1 MAMERRR
8 LLGGAAAIA
17 AGVLVSGGPAEAAYG
32 NEPVVL
38 YSEGGGFVPAGYD
51 QARAPQLVVY
61 RDGTAIVDAERR
73 LRLRGDAGDDLVRH
87 AVRVLGDPANGKLLL
102 GPGDPQIA
110 DAPTSHFEAR
120 SRGRTLRLDA
130 YAFTAYREH
139 HGYAAA
145 TYRLYD
151 DLMACRAQVRKRGA
165 AYRPDAV
172 RVVAVLAGGGATNE
186 TQPWP
191 AGVTQ
196 PAFPKDTWWSTRD
209 LRGRPARA
217 VLNALPRKDVWDWRS
232 YRLSDARVVS
242 VTWRRLL
249 PHE

>member
-1 MAMERRR
+1 MERRQ
-8 LLGGAAAIA
+8 LLAGAALIA
-17 AGVLVSGGPAEAAYG
+17 AGVLVPGGVAEAAYG

-51 QARAPQLVVY
+51 QIRPPQLVVY
-61 RDGTAIVDAERR
+61 RDGAAIVDAERR
-73 LRLRGDAGDDLVRH
+73 LRLRPSETDALLRH
-87 AVRVLGDPANGKLLL
+87 SVRVLRDPANGKLLL

-145 TYRLYD
+145 TYGLYD
-151 DLMACRAQVRKRGA
+151 DLMACKARVRKRGTVF
-165 AYRPDAV
+165 RPDAV
-172 RVVAVLAGGGATNE
+172 RLVAILAGGGPAAE
-186 TQPWP
+186 TRPWP
-191 AGVTQ
+191 DGVTP
-196 PAFPKDTWWSTRD
+196 PAFGKDAWWSNRD
-209 LRGRPARA
+209 VRGRQARA
-217 VLNALPRKDVWDWRS
+217 VLRALPRKDVWDWRS
-232 YRLSDARVVS
+232 YRLPDDRVVS
-242 VTWRRLL
+242 VTWRYLL